1 MTSLR
6 KTHPLLKIANDALV
20 DLPTPSN
27 ISAWWNFGSLL
38 GLCLIVQI
46 VTGLFLAMHY
56 TADISSAFSSVAHI
70 CRDVNFGWFIRN
82 LHANGASFF
91 FICIYLHV
99 GRGLYYGSYL
109 YKETW
114 NIGVVLLLLVMMT
127 AFVGYVLPWGQMSF
141 WGATV
146 ITNLLSAVPYVGNTL
161 VQWIWGGFSVDNAT
175 LTRFF
180 AFHFLLPFV
189 ILAATILH
197 LLFLHETGSN
207 NPLGLNSDA
216 DKIPFHPYFSYK
228 DILGFA
234 IMLTTLTS
242 LALFAPNYLG
252 DPDNFTPANPLVTPP
267 HIKPEWYFLFAYAIL
282 RSIPNKLGG
291 VLALLASILVLMIV
305 PLLHTSKQR
314 GLMFRPLSQAIFWTL
329 VADVIILTWIGGMPV
344 EHPYIIIG
352 QIASFIYFFIFLGL
366 FPLAGWLENKLLQTA
381 CSCSSVSEH
390 RSCKPAAGG

>member
-1 MTSLR
+1 MPSLR
-6 KTHPLLKIANDALV
+6 KPPPLLKIMNDALI
-20 DLPTPSN
+20 DLPAPSN

-46 VTGLFLAMHY
+46 ATGLFLAMHY

-70 CRDVNFGWFIRN
+70 CRDVNFGWLIRN

-180 AFHFLLPFV
+180 AFHFLFPFV
-189 ILAATILH
+189 ILAATVLH

-228 DILGFA
+228 DLLGFA
-234 IMLTTLTS
+234 IMLIALTS

-291 VLALLASILVLMIV
+291 VLALLASILVLMLV
-305 PLLHTSKQR
+305 PFLHTSKQR
-314 GLMFRPLSQAIFWTL
+314 GLTFRPLSQLIFWTL

-366 FPLAGWLENKLLQTA
+366 FPLTGWLENKLLQTA
-381 CSCSSVSEH
+381 
-390 RSCKPAAGG
+390 